1 VKAYTAP
8 NILQKLDEIA
18 RMIINRL
25 KQTKRQQQ
33 IKIIV
38 HNQMAIAAATNL
50 DKRTTAAPIRS
61 KEPAE
66 NGWYIV

>member
-1 VKAYTAP
+1 MV
-8 NILQKLDEIA
+8 
-18 RMIINRL
+18 INRL

-33 IKIIV
+33 IEIRV
-38 HNQMAIAAATNL
+38 HNEMAIAAASNL
-50 DKRTTAAPIRS
+50 DKKTAATPIES